1 MKKYMLISV
10 YERNILT
17 EQFDTLEA
25 AHTQM
30 MNELKKD
37 LDEYDYEYD
46 VTWDEIVNKEKCSDY
61 EDFGFG
67 IDWAWSNIDDNCNC
81 DWKIVEV
88 K

>member
-10 YERNILT
+10 WEREIVT

-30 MNELKKD
+30 MNELKEEFDK
-37 LDEYDYEYD
+37 YDYEYD
-46 VTWDEIVNKEKCSDY
+46 MTWDEIVNEEKCNDY

-67 IDWAWSNIDDNCNC
+67 IDWAWSSIDDDCNC